1 MKVAGIVFS
10 NLNENKHSCL
20 TEDRTLAALPFACR
34 YRLVDFALSNMV
46 NAGISNISV
55 ITNYNYRSLLD
66 HIGSGKDWDLARRRG
81 GITLFSPFQSGTPVG
96 KAGVYKTHLEALQ
109 SMRGT
114 LGKMKEE
121 LIVMA
126 DCEYV
131 FNPDLSSFLR
141 IHRESGCDMTLL
153 ATRCRPFSGEGT
165 NRLFLKADK
174 EGRLTGATIG
184 KKAPKGNPLLFTDAF
199 IVSRSFLL
207 RLLGEAERRG
217 YTSLSRDFIVEGRD
231 GCDIRVALYEGA
243 VVSVGNF
250 NDYFNESIRLTRD
263 PLIREAL
270 FGNPLRPI
278 LTRIHNSSPVKYR
291 GESCVRDSMIADDCV
306 IEGRIENSVLFRGVK
321 VGKGSTVTNCVLFEN
336 TEVKEGCTL
345 HCVVSD
351 KSVVIEDG
359 RLLSG
364 HSTMP
369 IYIPKDRKV

>member
-20 TEDRTLAALPFACR
+20 TADRTLAALPFACR

-81 GITLFSPFQSGTPVG
+81 GITLFSPFQSADP
-96 KAGVYKTHLEALQ
+96 KQEIGVYKTHLEALQ
-109 SMRGT
+109 SIRGN
-114 LGKMKEE
+114 LEAMKEE

-131 FNPDLSSFLR
+131 FNPDLSDCLR
-141 IHRESGCDMTLL
+141 RHTENGCNMTLL
-153 ATRCRPFSGEGT
+153 ATAGRSLLGEGT

-174 EGRLTGATIG
+174 EGCLTGASIG
-184 KKAPKGNPLLFTDAF
+184 KKAPKGYPLLFTDTF
-199 IVSRSFLL
+199 IVSRLFLL
-207 RLLGEAERRG
+207 RLLKEAEKRG
-217 YTSLSRDFIVEGRD
+217 YTSLSRDFIAAGRE
-231 GCDIRVALYEGA
+231 GCDIRVELYEGA
-243 VVSVGNF
+243 VFSVGNF

-263 PLIREAL
+263 PLAREAL
-270 FGNPLRPI
+270 FGNRRRPI

-291 GESCVRDSMIADDCV
+291 GGSCVRESMIADDCV
-306 IEGRIENSVLFRGVK
+306 IEGRVENSVLFRDVK

-336 TEVKEGCTL
+336 TYVGQGCTL
-345 HCVVSD
+345 NCVVSD

-369 IYIPKDRKV
+369 MYIPKDRKV